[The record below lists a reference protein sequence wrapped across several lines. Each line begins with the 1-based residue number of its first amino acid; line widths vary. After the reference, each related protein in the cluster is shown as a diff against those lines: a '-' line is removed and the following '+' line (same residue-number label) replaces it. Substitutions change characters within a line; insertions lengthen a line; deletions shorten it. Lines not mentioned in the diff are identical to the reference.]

1 MGAELSKGSLTAPLQ
16 TEDDIIWITGNAARL
31 VLNTVSTETVAVVT
45 NDASHSEFKSVSSR
59 WMNSVT
65 FNQRAVLQLQQ
76 QERINIWD
84 TELVN
89 EHANED
95 TELMFTIVWILRNTP
110 AHVCKYIYTMTA
122 CFWWN
127 EVSILGRI
135 VTAALWL
142 SDSGSILNRA
152 TAAGLEPQSEP
163 DVGETAERS
172 GPSCSRRV
180 TRLRTDSIDEC
191 SWVWVGN
198 NDAK

>member
-1 MGAELSKGSLTAPLQ
+1 MNEQCSPL
-16 TEDDIIWITGNAARL
+16 
-31 VLNTVSTETVAVVT
+31 
-45 NDASHSEFKSVSSR
+45 
-59 WMNSVT
+59 T
-65 FNQRAVLQLQQ
+65 FNQRTVLQLKQ
-76 QERINIWD
+76 QEHINIW
-84 TELVN
+84 THSPSLNVS
-89 EHANED
+89 EHWD

-110 AHVCKYIYTMTA
+110 AHMCKYIYTMTA

-163 DVGETAERS
+163 DVGETTERS

-191 SWVWVGN
+191 SLVWVGN
-198 NDAK
+198 DAK